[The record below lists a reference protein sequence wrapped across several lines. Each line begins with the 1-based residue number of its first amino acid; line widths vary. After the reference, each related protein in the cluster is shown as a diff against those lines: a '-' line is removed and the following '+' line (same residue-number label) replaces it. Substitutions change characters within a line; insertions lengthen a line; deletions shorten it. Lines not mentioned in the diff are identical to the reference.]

1 MGHLHHNYVYWR
13 LHYIS
18 LVFCDDRHP
27 FLRNT
32 TLPTGMVISS
42 HLTVGI
48 SSWKIYVGSQLYI
61 DIIAT
66 NHSQLIMIGTIIYS
80 IYG

>member
-42 HLTVGI
+42 HLTH
-48 SSWKIYVGSQLYI
+48 SWNIELENML
-61 DIIAT
+61 DL
-66 NHSQLIMIGTIIYS
+66 NYS
-80 IYG
+80 NQP